1 LFLQARPDLYP
12 EFHFLMIAPNL
23 GAEWLFDAAR
33 TYWDRYRPTILP
45 NFNFIAVVPTD
56 RSVIV
61 TVIARRDTAS
71 QLGVDLA
78 QINPNAY
85 FDSVV
90 YDLFDDAKQALNQR
104 VQSGQPFGVPLTSP
118 TPTPA
123 INVPYIPTPRLQPT
137 HPPAGFITE
146 VPPPTQA
153 PPPGTTIATP
163 VQVTPGP
170 LTGG

>member
-1 LFLQARPDLYP
+1 MQARPDLYP

-33 TYWDRYRPTILP
+33 AYWDRYRPTIL
-45 NFNFIAVVPTD
+45 NDFDFVILVPAD

-78 QINPNAY
+78 QANPNAY
-85 FDSVV
+85 YDSVV

-118 TPTPA
+118 TPTYSGSPP
-123 INVPYIPTPRLQPT
+123 VFIPTPRLQPT
-137 HPPAGFITE
+137 NPPAGFVTE
-146 VPPPTQA
+146 PPPTTPA
-153 PPPGTTIATP
+153 PPPGPNGASPIS
-163 VQVTPGP
+163 VTPGP
-170 LTGG
+170 VVGG